1 LVDFIKCPHKEQA
14 IPALSIS
21 EELNMI
27 NNVDGVLKVPC
38 TKITE
43 EVGTSVRKVT
53 DKILGQSNKSKV
65 LRLLNFSDLPF

>member
-1 LVDFIKCPHKEQA
+1 MKCPHKEQEIA
-14 IPALSIS
+14 ALSIS

-43 EVGTSVRKVT
+43 EVDTSIRKVT

-65 LRLLNFSDLPF
+65 L